1 MLSAAAVGALYKLV
15 VVRFLPKG
23 KAAPPAANAT
33 EADDDA
39 AADAGDGAAADGDDG
54 AAEAAA
60 SPDEPELVEV
70 GEAEL

>member
-33 EADDDA
+33 EADD
-39 AADAGDGAAADGDDG
+39 AAADGDDAAAADADDG
-54 AAEAAA
+54 GAEAAA
-60 SPDEPELVEV
+60 SPEEPELVEV